1 MSRDPKTGVL
11 RSFKVSEMQISN
23 EADAEEYRKKRYQS
37 HKSTQNIIRMRD
49 EMVASDP
56 AVEKIIE
63 ERNKAREIAR
73 LDRIERH
80 QELMI
85 EAKNKHKMAV

>member
-1 MSRDPKTGVL
+1 
-11 RSFKVSEMQISN
+11 
-23 EADAEEYRKKRYQS
+23 
-37 HKSTQNIIRMRD
+37 MRD

-85 EAKNKHKMAV
+85 EAKNKQKMAV